1 MKRLGK
7 RLTEEVNKEAEEFL
21 GFFNKKHGQKVKSIV
36 RLVGPN
42 YIYFTNGSIIKVYF
56 DGYPEEDIKY
66 VSGLIF
72 PFRLPYLRLPGLMRI
87 HEDLIRI
94 RETL

>member
-1 MKRLGK
+1 MKRLEK
-7 RLTEEVNKEAEEFL
+7 RLIEEVNREAEEFL
-21 GFFNKKHGQKVKSIV
+21 KYFKEKRPGKEIV

-56 DGYPEEDIKY
+56 DGYQEEAKF

-72 PFRLPYLRLPGLMRI
+72 PFRRSYLRIPGLMRI
-87 HEDLIRI
+87 CEDLIRI

>member
-7 RLTEEVNKEAEEFL
+7 RLTEEVNKEAEKFL
-21 GFFNKKHGQKVKSIV
+21 EYFKEKRTGKEIV

-42 YIYFTNGSIIKVYF
+42 YIYFTNGSIIKVCF
-56 DGYPEEDIKY
+56 DGYPEEEAKFI
-66 VSGLIF
+66 SGLIF
-72 PFRLPYLRLPGLMRI
+72 PFRRPYLRIPGLMRI
-87 HEDLIRI
+87 CEDLIRI

>member
-21 GFFNKKHGQKVKSIV
+21 RFFNKKHKQDIVSIV

-42 YIYFTNGSIIKVYF
+42 YIYFTNGSIVKVYF
-56 DGYPEEDIKY
+56 DGYPEEGAKFIN
-66 VSGLIF
+66 GLIF
-72 PFRLPYLRLPGLMRI
+72 PFRLPYLRIPGLMRI
-87 HEDLIRI
+87 REDLIRI

>member
-7 RLTEEVNKEAEEFL
+7 RLTEEVNRKAEEFL
-21 GFFNKKHGQKVKSIV
+21 EYFKERRPGKELV

-42 YIYFTNGSIIKVYF
+42 YIYFTNGSVVKVYF
-56 DGYPEEDIKY
+56 DGYLEEEVKF

>member
-1 MKRLGK
+1 VKRLEK
-7 RLTEEVNKEAEEFL
+7 RLTEEVNKEAEGFL
-21 GFFNKKHGQKVKSIV
+21 EYFKKKRSGKELV

-56 DGYPEEDIKY
+56 DGYPEEDVKFIN
-66 VSGLIF
+66 GLIF
-72 PFRLPYLRLPGLMRI
+72 PFRIPYLKIPGLMRI
-87 HEDLIRI
+87 REDLIRI

>member
-7 RLTEEVNKEAEEFL
+7 RLTEEVNRESEKFLEYFREKRPGKEL
-21 GFFNKKHGQKVKSIV
+21 V

-42 YIYFTNGSIIKVYF
+42 YIYFTNGLIIKVYS
-56 DGYPEEDIKY
+56 DDPEEEGIII
-66 VSGLIF
+66 VSGLTF
-72 PFRLPYLRLPGLMRI
+72 PFRLPYFRIPGLMRI
-87 HEDLIRI
+87 REDLIRI

>member
-1 MKRLGK
+1 VKRLGK
-7 RLTEEVNKEAEEFL
+7 RLTEEVNCEAEEFL
-21 GFFNKKHGQKVKSIV
+21 EYFREKRPGKELV

-56 DGYPEEDIKY
+56 DGYPEEEVKF

-72 PFRLPYLRLPGLMRI
+72 PFRLPYLRIPGLMKIR
-87 HEDLIRI
+87 EDLIRI

>member
-1 MKRLGK
+1 VKRLEK
-7 RLTEEVNKEAEEFL
+7 RLVEEVNCKAEEFL
-21 GFFNKKHGQKVKSIV
+21 EYFKKKRPGGKELV

-56 DGYPEEDIKY
+56 DGYQEEEVKFIN
-66 VSGLIF
+66 GLIF

-87 HEDLIRI
+87 REDLIRI

>member
-21 GFFNKKHGQKVKSIV
+21 EYFKEKRLGKETV
-36 RLVGPN
+36 RLIGPN

-56 DGYPEEDIKY
+56 DGYTEEY
-66 VSGLIF
+66 VKFVNGLIF
-72 PFRLPYLRLPGLMRI
+72 PFRLPYLRIPSLMRI
-87 HEDLIRI
+87 REDLIRI